1 MRVPSFQSDGYER
14 MGVCMC
20 VHAKLFTKKKD
31 DEESLIFWIFLF
43 GFFLQAQVTSS
54 QIALPAIH
62 EFVILMK
69 HKYEKSVALFS
80 SRS

>member
-14 MGVCMC
+14 MGVYMC
-20 VHAKLFTKKKD
+20 VHAKLFTTKKD

-43 GFFLQAQVTSS
+43 GFFLQAQVTS

-69 HKYEKSVALFS
+69 HKYEKSVALLS